1 MQVSFKHENC
11 PDCQTYEQQ
20 AKDTIENLGFQY
32 IHIGNNWGHGIW
44 VEVAK
49 EGQDDN

>member
-1 MQVSFKHENC
+1 MKVRYKHECC

-20 AKDTIENLGFQY
+20 AKDTIENLGFTY
-32 IHIGNNWGHGIW
+32 LHIGNNWGHGIW
-44 VEVAK
+44 VEVE